1 MEQSIFQIS
10 NDNMI
15 RFKYFAYISFLLTIL
30 VTSLLTLSKSNY
42 PYTAYVYIDIS
53 AQDLLA
59 IQFGYILTVGAC
71 FPGIAECILD
81 IAYQI
86 QHKVNCLFLY
96 VRTAIILTTIIPA
109 IGFIITSLMVRND
122 PQYFGVIVFVLLIV
136 QRGMILPPLLH
147 MILGSKS
154 KIWTLRFAYVNS
166 TIFYLSDV
174 FALLAYS
181 GNPYRTAFLTIH
193 WTLFFLVL
201 LYTVPYLVRYAKYL
215 YNKSRW
221 AEEKAV
227 MFAIVI
233 TTKFLLQQLLT
244 YAIFPYAVSP
254 AHYQATNLV
263 MLGTSSV
270 ITAVSLTILSTRLT
284 RTRLADKIEDH
295 NSFVRFVG
303 HEVRTPLNI
312 SSVCSTLMSD
322 IVDDETMTPEVKQA
336 ELRQLLEQQ
345 KDAFGLA
352 VNILNDLI
360 DFEKLEKADL
370 ALDCSRQNPIDFVLS
385 CTPMFEVQ
393 TNEKNITLTLPRA
406 SDREAFREYE
416 VYIDTFKLGKCLR
429 NFISNACKFTPVGG
443 FITVSVSKV
452 EEATPASSSKSTFNF
467 GRSSKTTVDLSAK
480 SAMVTYIRISVTDS
494 GVGISEENLP
504 KLFNEVVQFDPNRLQ
519 EGKGSGLGLYMA
531 KGIADLH
538 KIRLRAS
545 SPGLGMGTTI
555 QMDIPVASPLVT
567 AVSTPKARRFKS
579 SKSLGLGTKVGLR
592 DTQDTSPLLES
603 LDSTLDYT
611 SITIADESLKG
622 EAHSVGSLS
631 QPPSPRA
638 LDLTGRRILVVD
650 DSVPNVKVLAMLF
663 SRMGAIVDTAV
674 DGQQAV
680 DRVVACLTNGAGL
693 NAYYFILM
701 DYNMP
706 VMTGPD
712 ACRAL
717 RELGYTN
724 PIFGLTG
731 NSSQEEQ
738 VIFEQ
743 CGADYVFIKPLDI
756 TALKEVAGRLFGD
769 GL

>member
-244 YAIFPYAVSP
+244 YAIFPY
-254 AHYQATNLV
+254 Y
-263 MLGTSSV
+263 G
-270 ITAVSLTILSTRLT
+270 
-284 RTRLADKIEDH
+284 
-295 NSFVRFVG
+295 
-303 HEVRTPLNI
+303 
-312 SSVCSTLMSD
+312 
-322 IVDDETMTPEVKQA
+322 
-336 ELRQLLEQQ
+336 
-345 KDAFGLA
+345 
-352 VNILNDLI
+352 
-360 DFEKLEKADL
+360 
-370 ALDCSRQNPIDFVLS
+370 
-385 CTPMFEVQ
+385 
-393 TNEKNITLTLPRA
+393 
-406 SDREAFREYE
+406 
-416 VYIDTFKLGKCLR
+416 
-429 NFISNACKFTPVGG
+429 
-443 FITVSVSKV
+443 
-452 EEATPASSSKSTFNF
+452 
-467 GRSSKTTVDLSAK
+467 
-480 SAMVTYIRISVTDS
+480 
-494 GVGISEENLP
+494 
-504 KLFNEVVQFDPNRLQ
+504 
-519 EGKGSGLGLYMA
+519 
-531 KGIADLH
+531 
-538 KIRLRAS
+538 
-545 SPGLGMGTTI
+545 
-555 QMDIPVASPLVT
+555 
-567 AVSTPKARRFKS
+567 
-579 SKSLGLGTKVGLR
+579 
-592 DTQDTSPLLES
+592 
-603 LDSTLDYT
+603 
-611 SITIADESLKG
+611 
-622 EAHSVGSLS
+622 
-631 QPPSPRA
+631 
-638 LDLTGRRILVVD
+638 
-650 DSVPNVKVLAMLF
+650 
-663 SRMGAIVDTAV
+663 
-674 DGQQAV
+674 
-680 DRVVACLTNGAGL
+680 
-693 NAYYFILM
+693 
-701 DYNMP
+701 
-706 VMTGPD
+706 
-712 ACRAL
+712 
-717 RELGYTN
+717 
-724 PIFGLTG
+724 
-731 NSSQEEQ
+731 
-738 VIFEQ
+738 
-743 CGADYVFIKPLDI
+743 
-756 TALKEVAGRLFGD
+756 
-769 GL
+769 